1 MFTSRTGEPRDQRTV
16 GRAFAQAA
24 ERAGVNGTVTFHY
37 LRHTHGSQRA
47 AAGWD
52 VAAVAAR
59 LGDTVAT
66 VQGTYLHE
74 FDAAGREDG
83 QREQLDAMAAPMAAP
98 AGTKR
103 HARAVAGGARTA

>member
-1 MFTSRTGEPRDQRTV
+1 MRCT
-16 GRAFAQAA
+16 A
-24 ERAGVNGTVTFHY
+24 
-37 LRHTHGSQRA
+37 
-47 AAGWD
+47 D

-74 FDAAGREDG
+74 WNAARREG
-83 QREQLDAMAAPMAAP
+83 EQRAQLAAMAAPPAVAAPMAAP

-103 HARAVAGGARTA
+103 HLRAVAGGARTA